1 MRWLALFLLGVF
13 LATAARAD
21 TGMMMGMGGGG
32 IAPLPGF
39 LLAEAGGFIL
49 LESGA
54 KICLE
59 GNLAC

>member
-1 MRWLALFLLGVF
+1 MRWLALLALGAF

-32 IAPLPGF
+32 VQILPGF
-39 LLAEAGGFIL
+39 LLLESGAFIL